1 MSAPASPGI
10 PHHVRKI
17 VEQDVHL
24 GTTYLSNSGPGRIQ
38 QVDLVSGMVLF
49 ELHGSD
55 EEKWLPFSCVI
66 RSPDY
71 GKEVA

>member
-1 MSAPASPGI
+1 MGAPASPGL
-10 PHHVRKI
+10 PHHVRQI
-17 VEQDVHL
+17 VEQDVHS
-24 GTTYLSNSGPGRIQ
+24 GTTYLSNSGPGTIL

-49 ELHGSD
+49 ESQGSD